1 MAGGAPFGMHTPP
14 DSLPSSPTG
23 AFSPFGTF
31 PLSPLSPVDSESS
44 LSPMRPSYRTSLLPR
59 CQARQIGMPPTTLPA
74 AEVTSVGSLFADPRW
89 TGINPLF
96 GMWNEPTGYEYMQ
109 QQGLAQLLSGK
120 KLVSNAI
127 VGLVLNIYNCATRL
141 LRRTLRSEHISL
153 ILCDLHLLPVR

>member
-96 GMWNEPTGYEYMQ
+96 GMWSEPTGYEYMQ

-120 KLVSNAI
+120 NWSFCHCWFSTQHNYVAYLV
-127 VGLVLNIYNCATRL
+127 TR
-141 LRRTLRSEHISL
+141 TFRSEHITP
-153 ILCDLHLLPVR
+153 ILSDLYFLPVR